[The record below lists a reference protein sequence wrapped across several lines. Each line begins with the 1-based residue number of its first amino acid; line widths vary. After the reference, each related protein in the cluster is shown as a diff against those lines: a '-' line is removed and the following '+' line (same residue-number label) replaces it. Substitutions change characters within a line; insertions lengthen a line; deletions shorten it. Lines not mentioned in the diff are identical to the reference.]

1 MANKTK
7 KLALLVGG
15 IALGLGSIAHA
26 ADAPAPA
33 AASAPAATPAAAAPA
48 PAAAAPAAAAPAA
61 PPAALVSGATAE
73 ALANTCAGCH
83 GTGGVSAGP
92 ASPTL
97 AGTNAEYFN
106 DIMKRYADGSAYS
119 TIMGRIA
126 KGFTPE
132 ETALMAD
139 YFAKAKF
146 APAKQKFDAALVK
159 EGGKL
164 HEKVC
169 EKCHSEGGKVLAAA
183 PAEKKPADKKDKKA
197 KKGED
202 EDEDDEEGGD
212 EWHILAGQWTPYL
225 KYTMEDYVAE
235 RREMPKKMKKAI
247 EKATKD
253 GDKGLAALL
262 AYYASQQ

>member
-7 KLALLVGG
+7 KLALLVGV
-15 IALGLGSIAHA
+15 IALGLGSVVQA

-33 AASAPAATPAAAAPA
+33 AASP
-48 PAAAAPAAAAPAA
+48 AAAPAAAAPAA
-61 PPAALVSGATAE
+61 PLVSGATAE

-97 AGTNAEYFN
+97 AGINAEYFT
-106 DIMKRYADGSAYS
+106 DIMGRYADGKAYS

-126 KGFTPE
+126 KGFSAQE
-132 ETALMAD
+132 IALMAD
-139 YFAKAKF
+139 YFAKAPF
-146 APAKQKFDAALVK
+146 APAKQKFDSALVS
-159 EGGKL
+159 EGAKL
-164 HEKVC
+164 HDKNC
-169 EKCHSEGGKVLAAA
+169 EKCHSEGGKVLAGGG
-183 PAEKKPADKKDKKA
+183 KKDDDKGKKA
-197 KKGED
+197 KKGD
-202 EDEDDEEGGD
+202 DDEEAEGGD

-225 KYTMEDYVAE
+225 KYTLEDYVAD

-247 EKATKD
+247 EKVTKD

-262 AYYASQQ
+262 AYYASQQK

>member
-15 IALGLGSIAHA
+15 IALGLGSIVHA
-26 ADAPAPA
+26 ADAPKP
-33 AASAPAATPAAAAPA
+33 AAAPA
-48 PAAAAPAAAAPAA
+48 PAAAAPAPAPAAAPAA
-61 PPAALVSGATAE
+61 PLVSGATAE

-83 GTGGVSAGP
+83 GTGGVSSGP

-126 KGFTPE
+126 KGFTTE
-132 ETALMAD
+132 EIALMAD
-139 YFAKAKF
+139 YFAKAPF
-146 APAKQKFDAALVK
+146 APAKQKFDVALAK

-164 HEKVC
+164 HDKNC

-183 PAEKKPADKKDKKA
+183 PAEKKEADKGKKA
-197 KKGED
+197 KKDDD
-202 EDEDDEEGGD
+202 EEEDDEEGGD

-225 KYTMEDYVAE
+225 KYTLEDYVAE

-247 EKATKD
+247 EKVKAKD
-253 GDKGLAALL
+253 ADKGLAALL
-262 AYYASQQ
+262 DYYASQQ

>member
-26 ADAPAPA
+26 ADAPKP
-33 AASAPAATPAAAAPA
+33 AAAPA
-48 PAAAAPAAAAPAA
+48 PAAAAAAPAAAPAA

-83 GTGGVSAGP
+83 GTGGVSSGP

-126 KGFTPE
+126 KGFTTE
-132 ETALMAD
+132 EIALMAD
-139 YFAKAKF
+139 YFAKAPF

-183 PAEKKPADKKDKKA
+183 PADKKPADKKDKKA
-197 KKGED
+197 KKD
-202 EDEDDEEGGD
+202 EDEDDEGGGD

-225 KYTMEDYVAE
+225 HYTIEDYVAE